1 MIISFETFIK
11 VINHF
16 KFDVWVIVGFLG
28 QLFFSMR
35 FIIQWIKSE
44 KEKQSIVP
52 YSFWIFSILGSG
64 ILLIYAIKRRDP
76 VFVIGQ
82 ASGFIIYIRNI
93 QLIKKNK
100 NKVEAE
106 NV

>member
-1 MIISFETFIK
+1 MILSFETFIK

-52 YSFWIFSILGSG
+52 YSFWIFSGRLEQYFLS
-64 ILLIYAIKRRDP
+64 KRVQKSYKRALRP
-76 VFVIGQ
+76 
-82 ASGFIIYIRNI
+82 RNSI
-93 QLIKKNK
+93 WMG
-100 NKVEAE
+100 
-106 NV
+106 